1 MCPLDK
7 YFKMH
12 DIRDEITIV
21 KTLQQNGVAKR
32 TNQTIIERIRYMF
45 SQAKFP
51 KPYGEGKWKRRYLI
65 KSSHVASLDGDI
77 SERVWKGRIIDH
89 IKDGVDLNHL
99 PNGCNFLSDSK

>member
-1 MCPLDK
+1 
-7 YFKMH
+7 MH

-21 KTLQQNGVAKR
+21 KTLQQNGVAER

-65 KSSHVASLDGDI
+65 NSSHVASLDGDI
-77 SERVWKGRIIDH
+77 SERVWKGRIFPTNS
-89 IKDGVDLNHL
+89 V
-99 PNGCNFLSDSK
+99 